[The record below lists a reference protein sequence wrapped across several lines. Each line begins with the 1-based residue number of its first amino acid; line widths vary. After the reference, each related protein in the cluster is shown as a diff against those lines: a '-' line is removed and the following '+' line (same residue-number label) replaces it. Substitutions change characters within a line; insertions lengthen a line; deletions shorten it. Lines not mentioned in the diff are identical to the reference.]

1 MKTKS
6 IDYPLFFAILILV
19 IFGVIMI
26 SSVSVYSSYKV
37 TSAMVAAG
45 NLKEPNNYFYLLRS
59 LINLLVSFCL
69 FAFIVKIPYGFF
81 EKNAKNFFIAGV
93 IGLVAVLLFGAQYNG
108 TKGWLNIPFL
118 PSIQPV
124 EFFKIFFIIYIAS
137 YLKKKKNDLKDFKNG
152 FVSFMLLLG
161 AVVLLL
167 GLQPDFGSILIIVPV
182 SILLFYFGGGN
193 TKYIFITFLIGLIFV
208 SFIYGLGKHKTD
220 TDRNYF
226 SYITDRMDSFLSDKK
241 KIAESN
247 KAEDFQIKQGLIA
260 IGSGGFFGLGFGGS
274 IQKFGYLPEVQ
285 GDFVFSVIAEEFG
298 FFGILILMFFYLF
311 IALRGY
317 TIADSVEDLYGKYLV
332 FGITTLIVFQAFI
345 NIGVNLNIIPLT
357 GVTLPFVSYGG
368 SSFMSMISGVG
379 IILTVSRHSNF
390 EKMNSILLIK
400 RGNKRFFRKKI
411 TG

>member
-1 MKTKS
+1 
-6 IDYPLFFAILILV
+6 
-19 IFGVIMI
+19 MI

-37 TSAMVAAG
+37 TSAMVAAW

-81 EKNAKNFFIAGV
+81 EKNAKNFFIAWV
-93 IGLVAVLLFGAQYNG
+93 IWLVAVLLFWAQYNG
-108 TKGWLNIPFL
+108 TKWWLNIPFL

-137 YLKKKKNDLKDFKNG
+137 YLKKKKNDLKDFKNW
-152 FVSFMLLLG
+152 FVSFMLLLW

-167 GLQPDFGSILIIVPV
+167 WLQPDFWSILIIVPV
-182 SILLFYFGGGN
+182 SILLFYFWWWN
-193 TKYIFITFLIGLIFV
+193 TKYIFITFLIWLIFV
-208 SFIYGLGKHKTD
+208 SFIYWLWKHKTD

-247 KAEDFQIKQGLIA
+247 KAEDFQIKQWLIA
-260 IGSGGFFGLGFGGS
+260 IWSWWFFWLWFWGS
-274 IQKFGYLPEVQ
+274 IQKFWYLPEVQ
-285 GDFVFSVIAEEFG
+285 GDFVFSVIAEEFW
-298 FFGILILMFFYLF
+298 FFWILILMFFYLF
-311 IALRGY
+311 IALRWY
-317 TIADSVEDLYGKYLV
+317 TIADSVEDLYWKYLV
-332 FGITTLIVFQAFI
+332 FWITTLIVFQAFI
-345 NIGVNLNIIPLT
+345 NIWVNLNIIPLT
-357 GVTLPFVSYGG
+357 WVTLPFVSYWG
-368 SSFMSMISGVG
+368 SSFMSMISGVW

-400 RGNKRFFRKKI
+400 RWNKRFFRKKI
-411 TG
+411 TW